1 MTLDDLRVFTTVVE
15 AGSLGAA
22 ARQLGC
28 TQPAV
33 SQHIRRLER
42 QFDIPLLE
50 RSAKGVNL
58 TPAGRVFYDA
68 SSLGLGALSLAERE
82 INRLR
87 TGEVGRL
94 AIATGGTTVRH
105 FLRDAIEQ
113 FRQSHPGVTLHFE
126 PASSTPRC
134 LEAVAQRRADLAF
147 VTIHEPTPHFE
158 QRAVLES
165 ALMLLVPSDDPL
177 AARQSVSPPD
187 LRLMRYISLPEFTV
201 SDAYIRHHFAEAG
214 VHLNPTARVDDFDT
228 AHVFV
233 QLGLGH
239 AIVPAMQGYHFQ
251 QSGGVTI
258 IPIEGLP
265 PLQLGWATR
274 QFRLLPPVAHDFMTI
289 FTATAGQ
296 WRDIPGFRV
305 LEMR

>member
-42 QFDIPLLE
+42 RFDMPLLE
-50 RSAKGVNL
+50 RSVKGITL

-87 TGEVGRL
+87 TGEAGRL

-113 FRQSHPGVTLHFE
+113 FRQYHPGVTLHFE
-126 PASSTPRC
+126 PAGSTPKC
-134 LEAVAQRRADLAF
+134 LEAVQQRRADLAF
-147 VTIHEPTPHFE
+147 VTIHDPVPHFE
-158 QRAVLES
+158 QRAVLEN
-165 ALMLLVPSDDPL
+165 ALMLLAPSGDPL
-177 AARQSVSPPD
+177 VAQPSVSPAD
-187 LRLMRYISLPEFTV
+187 LRSMRYISLPEFTV
-201 SDAYIRHHFAEAG
+201 SNAHIRHYFAEAG
-214 VHLNPTARVDDFDT
+214 VHLKPTARVDDFDT

-239 AIVPAMQGYHFQ
+239 AIVPAMQGHHFQ
-251 QSGGVTI
+251 QGGGVTV

-289 FTATAGQ
+289 FTETAGQ
-296 WRDIPGFRV
+296 WEAIPGLEV
-305 LEMR
+305 LF